1 MAQLPSLGDM
11 HDLMAKAFR
20 RQVGDRFVLAAQG
33 PKHFK
38 AFSKAVVDWATI
50 TTTTTTTTTTAD
62 GPGLAAAVSNIFDEG
77 ICGLPL
83 DEEKEQLRELTAV
96 ARIVNQALHF
106 WNGDAKLALFGEES
120 DVARLSSAGIIF
132 EAAQSLAALQMK
144 IASLNDVSQKAAEF
158 IKIITDIFEK
168 DVHNAGRALTVLFG
182 IKGSL
187 DDIVS
192 RLVSSCMAKLE
203 QCIGS
208 VAKSMN
214 NRVQHLIQQGQKHM
228 AAEEVTAIDKL
239 VQTYPGQEGSGAAIV
254 NMLQKASAD
263 TSVGEC
269 RTVLTDLRELY
280 EFENETGALST
291 RILTLRGA
299 WPLVNIC
306 IPSVDQQI
314 LATSFED
321 KTITNLAVK
330 LGDWTAIQACEKTL
344 PKSQDAAAF
353 CKKVM
358 TGLSKKKWHGLS
370 ISVQLRLTVCAQ
382 AAVPASAAQ

>member
-1 MAQLPSLGDM
+1 
-11 HDLMAKAFR
+11 
-20 RQVGDRFVLAAQG
+20 
-33 PKHFK
+33 
-38 AFSKAVVDWATI
+38 
-50 TTTTTTTTTTAD
+50 
-62 GPGLAAAVSNIFDEG
+62 
-77 ICGLPL
+77 
-83 DEEKEQLRELTAV
+83 
-96 ARIVNQALHF
+96 
-106 WNGDAKLALFGEES
+106 
-120 DVARLSSAGIIF
+120 
-132 EAAQSLAALQMK
+132 
-144 IASLNDVSQKAAEF
+144 
-158 IKIITDIFEK
+158 
-168 DVHNAGRALTVLFG
+168 
-182 IKGSL
+182 
-187 DDIVS
+187 
-192 RLVSSCMAKLE
+192 MAKLE

-228 AAEEVTAIDKL
+228 AAEEVTAIDKV

-254 NMLQKASAD
+254 NLLQKASAD

-280 EFENETGALST
+280 EFGNETGALSL

-306 IPSVDQQI
+306 IPSVDEHI

-370 ISVQLRLTVCAQ
+370 TSVQLRLTVCAQ
-382 AAVPASAAQ
+382 AAQ